1 MFGESFIKKSVKK
14 FYGDNALSIDSNTQV
29 FSDKECIIDPKIDTL
44 LFDKSC
50 NFPIRKFVDGRLITL
65 PKNIRILNI
74 GTGSTGIFSCNFNQ
88 SLDYLHDGL
97 EKLVLNSS
105 VFNQPLDNLPL
116 TLKELKINCNQI
128 KNIDVIYLPNLTK
141 LESYTSNFVSVP
153 KSVTHL
159 ILNNSSQILDLD
171 CPVSILEINQ
181 LKSRMM
187 FSRGF
192 NCSDTIGPIPDSV
205 EHLIIKSIKDN
216 TLFQRLPIGIST
228 IQITESILKD
238 CENVMDNL
246 PSSLSLI
253 KISVDKFLF
262 DFTNDLVKKL
272 SVIEENIKEN
282 NGTYIKNLQRVI
294 KIYDIMKKIKLP
306 FGCNFIVCS
315 E

>member
-1 MFGESFIKKSVKK
+1 MFGESLIKKSVKK
-14 FYGDNALSIDSNTQV
+14 FYGDNALSINSNTQV
-29 FSDKECIIDPKIDTL
+29 FSDKECIIESKIDTL
-44 LFDKSC
+44 LFDKTY
-50 NFPIRKFVDGRLITL
+50 NFPLRKFVNGRLMTL

-74 GTGSTGIFSCNFNQ
+74 GTGSRGLFSCNFNQ

-128 KNIDVIYLPNLTK
+128 KNIDVNYLANLTK

-171 CPVSILEINQ
+171 CSVSILEINQ
-181 LKSRMM
+181 LKLRTL

-192 NCSDTIGPIPDSV
+192 NNIDTLGSIPDSV
-205 EHLIIKSIKDN
+205 EHLIIKSIKDY
-216 TLFQRLPIGIST
+216 TLFQRLPNGIST
-228 IQITESILKD
+228 IQIPELFLKD
-238 CENVMDNL
+238 CQDFMDNL

-253 KISVDKFLF
+253 KISVNKILF
-262 DFTNDLVKKL
+262 DFISNLRNELEK
-272 SVIEENIKEN
+272 IE
-282 NGTYIKNLQRVI
+282 KNSEYNKIVQRVYE
-294 KIYDIMKKIKLP
+294 IYDIISQVKLP
-306 FGCNFIVCS
+306 FGCDFKFCLD
-315 E
+315 